1 MAKVRRKR
9 MLWAATGGYATALAV
24 VSVLPSGTGPLA
36 GWDTAISPGLQNL
49 LHVPAYGLLVWLVAK
64 AMGLGRAWQL
74 ALAAVACAAFG
85 GLLECAQ
92 AAIPGRFGS
101 VTDMLLN
108 GLVLGYSSN
117 DGRHGRL
124 VRPCVSKSG
133 RHWLTSSQRHP
144 ANEQAQSTRYRSGPR
159 GRFLGKGPD
168 IRSKAEHHGRSQVAR
183 AASEVARARQA
194 ALL

>member
-1 MAKVRRKR
+1 

-49 LHVPAYGLLVWLVAK
+49 LHVPAYGLLVWLVAE

-101 VTDMLLN
+101 LTDTLLN
-108 GLVLGYSSN
+108 TAGVGVGAILLWALDRKTCEHGNPKDSRGL
-117 DGRHGRL
+117 
-124 VRPCVSKSG
+124 
-133 RHWLTSSQRHP
+133 
-144 ANEQAQSTRYRSGPR
+144 
-159 GRFLGKGPD
+159 
-168 IRSKAEHHGRSQVAR
+168 
-183 AASEVARARQA
+183 AS
-194 ALL
+194 